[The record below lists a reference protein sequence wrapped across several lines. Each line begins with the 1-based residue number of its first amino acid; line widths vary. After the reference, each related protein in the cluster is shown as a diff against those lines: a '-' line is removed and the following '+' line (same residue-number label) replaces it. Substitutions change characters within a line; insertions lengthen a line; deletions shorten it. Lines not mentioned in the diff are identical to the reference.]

1 MMHYD
6 ASLHIRGDKND
17 ATCEATCPR
26 HTRRR
31 RRRPHTA
38 MRMPHD
44 TRPHICFC
52 HRTPTHERFRLPY
65 GGLSLITCTC
75 VLYADFVIFCVC
87 LCLAKKSYFI
97 MCIYIIFC
105 SSAVAARLRPGRP
118 AAPRGPDVVA
128 CGVRAPHPPRIPL
141 SARSHTPQQRPCQR
155 PAGKACTEESAE
167 RGQLSCLHQCKRA
180 QRKRSKSGCALD
192 HGQKKGLN

>member
-118 AAPRGPDVVA
+118 AAPRGPDVV
-128 CGVRAPHPPRIPL
+128 VRRARPTPAAHSALRAVTHASAAPMPAPSWQSLHRGERRARAAQL
-141 SARSHTPQQRPCQR
+141 SSPVQAR
-155 PAGKACTEESAE
+155 PAQTQQE
-167 RGQLSCLHQCKRA
+167 RLRP
-180 QRKRSKSGCALD
+180 
-192 HGQKKGLN
+192 